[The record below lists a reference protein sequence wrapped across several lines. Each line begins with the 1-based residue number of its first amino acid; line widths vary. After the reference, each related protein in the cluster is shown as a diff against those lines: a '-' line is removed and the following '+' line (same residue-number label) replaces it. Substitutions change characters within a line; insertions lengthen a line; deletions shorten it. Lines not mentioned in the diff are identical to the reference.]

1 MSCVYRKLNPGIV
14 VMESAEDGERFDT
27 SDSLDLARDR
37 RIFVKRP
44 MRSDF
49 VIIARIGSQDPAEM
63 RLTKNDDMI
72 EALAAD
78 RPDQSF
84 GKAILPR

>member
-1 MSCVYRKLNPGIV
+1 MREKEKIAPSVCTENLNPDMV
-14 VMESAEDGERFDT
+14 VMESAEVGERFDT
-27 SDSLDLARDR
+27 SSSLDLARDR
-37 RIFVKRP
+37 RI
-44 MRSDF
+44 
-49 VIIARIGSQDPAEM
+49 
-63 RLTKNDDMI
+63 MI

>member
-1 MSCVYRKLNPGIV
+1 VCTENLNPDKV
-14 VMESAEDGERFDT
+14 MMESAEDGERFDT
-27 SDSLDLARDR
+27 SSSLDLARDR
-37 RIFVKRP
+37 RISVQRP
-44 MRSDF
+44 MRSDV
-49 VIIARIGSQDPAEM
+49 VIVVRIGSQDPAEM

-78 RPDQSF
+78 RPNQSF